1 MAANGPDDPEPEL
14 VVEDGVVTR
23 MDGRDASDFDV
34 IDRFVVAHGLD
45 LEIATEAMATDELA
59 IARMLVDVDVPRA
72 ELVRLSRGL
81 TPAKLARVIG
91 LLDPVELM
99 LALKKLRARRAPGNQ
114 AHVTNLKES
123 PALLAADAA
132 EAARRGFA
140 EIETTVGVARYA
152 PLNAIALLVGSQTGR
167 PGVMT
172 QCAVEERRN
181 LELAIRGL
189 VTYAE
194 TLSVYGTE
202 PVFVDGDDT
211 PWSKAFLG
219 AAYASRGVKVRFTSG
234 TGSEA
239 LMGYAQGMS
248 MLYLEARC
256 LAVVRAA
263 GSQGVQNGSISC
275 VALVLSVP
283 GGTRA
288 ILGENVLAA
297 WLDLEVAS
305 GNDAIASHSEIRKT
319 AKLMGQFLPGTDFV
333 TSGYSVMPR
342 HDNTFGGGNFDADDL
357 DEWLTI
363 QRDWQVDAGIEP
375 VSEDELLRV
384 RERAARAVQAVFAEL
399 SLPPIS
405 DEEVALA
412 TTGYD
417 AREMPDRD
425 RAADVE
431 AADELLARGAS
442 GLDVA
447 LALDRNGFGD
457 VAEAVLGMQRQR
469 VSGDYLQ
476 TSAVIGADGI
486 VRSAVND
493 PNEYSGPGTG
503 YRLEGE
509 RWELLQATAAGG
521 RSRGPARGDGRRRGD
536 RDRGRNRGQGGRAG
550 RGRGRRRPGLRG
562 LDPPDDRGTSTI
574 APCSTRSA
582 RGSARVEA
590 SPGSCASGAS
600 PTSRSSRTTAPCL
613 SGSGVA
619 IGLQSKGTAVIHRAD
634 LQPLDNLEL
643 FGMSPLYTVESYR
656 AMGRNAA
663 GYALGKRVG
672 PVPTQLDNFARA
684 KLIVRTTLLHAR
696 ETQAIV
702 PRGAPIELE
711 LVGDAGRASATPAAS
726 PAMPQCLGETPSMIT
741 WMCSTAAPLDSCSAF
756 VSASIIFGTD
766 SSVTRRSYSFTSM
779 TGMRPPCSWCR
790 DPTATAPA
798 ASGRPATACRRAPS
812 SSGCAPR
819 RSPRCAPSVRGASP
833 RRARPSASR

>member
-1 MAANGPDDPEPEL
+1 MRSRRFVSREKRDLHRETLVSPHPELGLVAADGPHDPSPEL
-14 VVEDGVVTR
+14 VIEDGLVVR
-23 MDGRDASDFDV
+23 MDGRPAAEFDV

-45 LEIATEAMATDELA
+45 LEIGAEAMALDDTEL
-59 IARMLVDVDVPRA
+59 ARMLVDISVPRA
-72 ELVRLSRGL
+72 ELVRLARGL

-99 LALKKLRARRAPGNQ
+99 VALKKLRARRAPSNQ

-239 LMGYAQGMS
+239 LMGYAQGFS

-256 LAVVRAA
+256 LAAVRAA

-342 HDNTFGGGNFDADDL
+342 RDNTFGGGNFDADDL
-357 DEWLTI
+357 DEWLTV

-375 VSEDELLRV
+375 VSEEEVLRV
-384 RERAARAVQAVFAEL
+384 REQAAHAVQAVFEEL
-399 SLPPIS
+399 
-405 DEEVALA
+405 
-412 TTGYD
+412 
-417 AREMPDRD
+417 
-425 RAADVE
+425 
-431 AADELLARGAS
+431 
-442 GLDVA
+442 GL
-447 LALDRNGFGD
+447 
-457 VAEAVLGMQRQR
+457 
-469 VSGDYLQ
+469 
-476 TSAVIGADGI
+476 
-486 VRSAVND
+486 
-493 PNEYSGPGTG
+493 
-503 YRLEGE
+503 
-509 RWELLQATAAGG
+509 
-521 RSRGPARGDGRRRGD
+521 PARVERGD
-536 RDRGRNRGQGGRAG
+536 RRSYHRLRLERDAWIATERPTSKPRTSCSRAVC
-550 RGRGRRRPGLRG
+550 PAW
-562 LDPPDDRGTSTI
+562 TS
-574 APCSTRSA
+574 PSRSTSG
-582 RGSARVEA
+582 GSAR
-590 SPGSCASGAS
+590 SRRPSCRCSASGS
-600 PTSRSSRTTAPCL
+600 P
-613 SGSGVA
+613 
-619 IGLQSKGTAVIHRAD
+619 
-634 LQPLDNLEL
+634 
-643 FGMSPLYTVESYR
+643 
-656 AMGRNAA
+656 
-663 GYALGKRVG
+663 
-672 PVPTQLDNFARA
+672 PT
-684 KLIVRTTLLHAR
+684 I
-696 ETQAIV
+696 
-702 PRGAPIELE
+702 
-711 LVGDAGRASATPAAS
+711 
-726 PAMPQCLGETPSMIT
+726 C
-741 WMCSTAAPLDSCSAF
+741 
-756 VSASIIFGTD
+756 
-766 SSVTRRSYSFTSM
+766 
-779 TGMRPPCSWCR
+779 RPP
-790 DPTATAPA
+790 P
-798 ASGRPATACRRAPS
+798 
-812 SSGCAPR
+812 
-819 RSPRCAPSVRGASP
+819 
-833 RRARPSASR
+833 